1 LGSHAENLKFLEMSG
16 KSMEKAFQ
24 MGKTSATG
32 SLQLF
37 MGVAVSTLIMAVG
50 TIILGNL
57 LHEDGYGL
65 YTITLTPAFMIGLF
79 RDWGVNSAMTTYIA
93 SLKLEN
99 KDLEIRDIIVAGLI
113 FEVTVGLVLTLI
125 SLFLANFIATEIYHR
140 PEAVPL
146 ISIISITIFGGSL
159 LNASQSS
166 FIGFERMEL
175 NSFTLICQAIVKTA
189 VGPVLVILG
198 YGVIGASV
206 GYAAASMFGGLIGV
220 MTLYFA
226 VFRKLRRIENKKSGL
241 GEFQRRLHDTLKR
254 NLKRM
259 LQYGVPLS
267 ISTILA
273 GILAQIYGLA
283 MAFSVSDNA
292 ILGNYSTAANF
303 AVLLTFLSIPIS
315 TVLFPAFAKLDPKN
329 ERELVSNIFT
339 SSVKY
344 TALVV
349 VPATMAMVV
358 LSKPMIGT
366 LYGEARFVTA
376 SFFLTLLVV
385 TNLFVVFGSLSLGSF
400 LSGLGETK
408 MAMKLGIVT
417 MAFGLPLGLILI
429 PRYGILGVIVGNMVS
444 GIPSMFWGLYWVW
457 KHYEA
462 KAEFRSSAK
471 IFTASALAAIA
482 SFLTTSFLH
491 TTAWVQLV
499 LGIAVFLVVYVFGAP
514 LLGAIGQS
522 DIDTL
527 RNMFSGLGIV
537 SKIINI
543 PLRAAE
549 RAAQIKTPNKKR
561 RNIK

>member
-1 LGSHAENLKFLEMSG
+1 
-16 KSMEKAFQ
+16 MEKAFQ

-32 SLQLF
+32 SFKLF

-65 YTITLTPAFMIGLF
+65 YTITLTPALMIGLF
-79 RDWGVNSAMTTYIA
+79 RDWGVNSAMTKYIA
-93 SLKLEN
+93 SLRLEN
-99 KDLEIRDIIVAGLI
+99 KDSEIRDIIVAGLT

-125 SLFLANFIATEIYHR
+125 SLLSANFIATAIYHR
-140 PEAVPL
+140 PESAPL
-146 ISIISITIFGGSL
+146 ISIISIAIFGGSL

-166 FIGFERMEL
+166 FIGFEKMGL
-175 NSFTLICQAIVKTA
+175 SSFTLICQAIVKTA

-206 GYAAASMFGGLIGV
+206 GYTAASLFAGLIGIT
-220 MTLYFA
+220 TLYFA
-226 VFRKLRRIENKKSGL
+226 VFRKLRKMENKRSGL
-241 GEFQRRLHDTLKR
+241 RECLRGLPDTLKR

-259 LQYGVPLS
+259 LKYGVPLS

-273 GILAQIYGLA
+273 SILAQIYGLA

-315 TVLFPAFAKLDPKN
+315 TVLFPAFAKLDPEN
-329 ERELVSNIFT
+329 ERVLVSNIFA
-339 SSVKY
+339 SSAKY
-344 TALVV
+344 TALVL
-349 VPATMAMVV
+349 VPATMAMMV
-358 LSKPMIGT
+358 LSKLMIST

-376 SFFLTLLVV
+376 PFFLTLLVV

-400 LSGLGETK
+400 LSGLGETR
-408 MAMKLGIVT
+408 MAMELGIVT

-444 GIPSMFWGLYWVW
+444 GIPSMLWGLYWVW

-471 IFTASALAAIA
+471 IFTASALAAIV
-482 SFLTTSFLH
+482 SYLTISFLH

-499 LGIAVFLVVYVFGAP
+499 LGLAVFLLIYVFGAP
-514 LLGAIGQS
+514 LIGAVGQS
-522 DIDTL
+522 EINTL

-537 SKIINI
+537 SKMINI
-543 PLRAAE
+543 PLEMAE
-549 RAAQIKTPNKKR
+549 RAVQIKTPDKKQ
-561 RNIK
+561 